1 MEKQYIELY
10 KAHHQ
15 LIKQNSAAV
24 INRSRDAAFAK
35 FESLGFPTIKHENYL
50 YTDLKPVFSPDY
62 GLNFRRLSFPVN
74 PYQTF
79 RCDVPE
85 IYSYQFFVVNDGFY
99 PPKEEHNGNLPKGVI
114 ICGLKEASEKHPEL
128 VAQYYGKLTAPQNDA
143 LVAFNET
150 FAQDGFFMYVPE
162 NVHMDKPVQL
172 VNIMRSDVDLLANSR
187 NLIIIEKGAKAQ
199 LLVCD
204 HAMDDVNFVA
214 NRVSEVFV
222 GENAVYENYKLEN
235 THDKTANLATVLID
249 QKESSDTLM
258 NIITLNN
265 GISRNNI
272 EVAMNGEK
280 CEAELCGMMIGG
292 GQQQI
297 DNHTTIMHNKP
308 NCHSNE
314 LFKYVLDDVS
324 KGAFTG
330 RIFVEKDAQQTR
342 AYQLNRNILLSKRAK
357 VRTRPQLEIYADDVK
372 CSHGATIG
380 QIDEQALFY
389 MRTRGISLPEARLLL
404 MYAFAADVIENIR
417 IPSLANRMKML
428 VEKRMRGEL
437 GMHEGCTLCMH

>member
-15 LIKQNSAAV
+15 LIKQNSAAI

-35 FESLGFPTIKHENYL
+35 FESMGFPSTKHENYR
-50 YTDLKPVFSPDY
+50 YTDLKPMFSLDY
-62 GLNFRRLSFPVN
+62 GLNFRRLNFPVN

-79 RCDVPE
+79 QCDVPE
-85 IYSYQFFVVNDGFY
+85 IYSYQFFVVNDSFY
-99 PPKEEHNGNLPKGVI
+99 PPKKKHNGSLPEGVI
-114 ICGLKEASEKHPEL
+114 ICGLKEASEKYPEL
-128 VAQYYGKLTAPQNDA
+128 VTQYYGKLTAPQNDA
-143 LVAFNET
+143 LITFNEA

-235 THDKTANLATVLID
+235 THNKTANLSTVLID
-249 QKESSDTLM
+249 QKESSDTLT
-258 NIITLNN
+258 NLITLNN

-272 EVAMNGEK
+272 EVEMNGEK
-280 CEAELCGMMIGG
+280 CEAELCGMMVGG

-297 DNHTTIMHNKP
+297 DNHTTIKHNKP

-330 RIFVEKDAQQTR
+330 RIFVEKDAQQTW
-342 AYQLNRNILLSKRAK
+342 AYQLNRNILLSKKAK

-372 CSHGATIG
+372 CSHGSTTGA
-380 QIDEQALFY
+380 IDETALFY
-389 MRTRGISLPEARLLL
+389 LRSRGVSREDATALLVLSFLADAIAEIEDDGLQAEIVARL
-404 MYAFAADVIENIR
+404 ENW
-417 IPSLANRMKML
+417 LARRRK
-428 VEKRMRGEL
+428 G
-437 GMHEGCTLCMH
+437 